1 MQSLSSQESRLQEI
15 CHWVSNLR
23 IGLGP
28 VMHRENAG
36 SGRASLAAVPVNG
49 KNFQGLFYVP
59 RNRLSDVMNDE
70 LDVLLLNCQ

>member
-1 MQSLSSQESRLQEI
+1 
-15 CHWVSNLR
+15 
-23 IGLGP
+23 
-28 VMHRENAG
+28 MHRENVG
-36 SGRASLAAVPVNG
+36 PGRAIMLTVPLNG